1 MKKLVLF
8 LALLFLGG
16 CGNLSPKL
24 QAPIN
29 NQNGKI
35 DEIDQLQNSMKNEI
49 LNMKAKNEILNSQ
62 LDRIQQGL
70 VNLQSNSVMNG
81 VQILSG
87 PGGLAFALC
96 IVVIL
101 IGVAYAYKK
110 EADKNAKTADIL
122 AEKVVDQQDIHLENE
137 VFKAAMYTDVEDRV
151 LKAIKKHQDRLSKT
165 LQDPFR

>member
-1 MKKLVLF
+1 MKKLVL
-8 LALLFLGG
+8 LSLLLVGMSG

-24 QAPIN
+24 QSPIN

-35 DEIDQLQNSMKNEI
+35 DEIDQLQNSMKNEL
-49 LNMKAKNEILNSQ
+49 LNMKAKNDIINSQ

-96 IVVIL
+96 VVIIL
-101 IGVAYAYKK
+101 MAVAYAYKK

-122 AEKVVDQQDIHLENE
+122 AEKVVKQNDVSLENE

-151 LKAIKKHQDRLSKT
+151 LKAIKKHQDILWKT
-165 LQDPFR
+165 